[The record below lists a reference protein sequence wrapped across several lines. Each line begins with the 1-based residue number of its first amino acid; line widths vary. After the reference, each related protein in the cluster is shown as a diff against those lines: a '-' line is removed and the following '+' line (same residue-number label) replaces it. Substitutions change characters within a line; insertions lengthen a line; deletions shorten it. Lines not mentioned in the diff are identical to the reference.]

1 MDPER
6 LARDTVASVL
16 EWQPRPEDGV
26 VVESA
31 EVVQVAGD
39 GPGVV
44 VLWSQVTREQGAR
57 RFGVLL
63 SVAAFAGV
71 DVDALVRTLLHMLR
85 GPHATPA
92 DAQTRTW
99 YAQLG

>member
-1 MDPER
+1 MDLDE
-6 LARDTVASVL
+6 LARGAVASVR
-16 EWQPRPEDGV
+16 EWQPRPEDRV

-44 VLWSQVTREQGAR
+44 VLWSQVTRELGAR
-57 RFGVLL
+57 RSGLLL
-63 SVAAFAGV
+63 SVSAFPGV
-71 DVDALVRTLLHMLR
+71 DVDALARTLLHMLR

-99 YAQLG
+99 YGQLA